1 MKTKSIMIIST
12 VLVVVLLVV
21 TFSISSNNVRITDIA
36 GMTFQELCEK
46 NSDMWMNMEAWIGGE
61 KISDNM
67 CYGCMINDN
76 HFCTAKEY
84 VEYIKK
90 MQGTNSMDAM
100 MDDGMG
106 MMHTMAAMTAH
117 AGNENSVD
125 VMMYNVEFERGSFSV
140 GNQTELKFIIKDSMT
155 GESVSDLEI
164 MHEKIMHVVLVRK
177 DLKYF
182 DHIHPIQIQEG
193 VFSVPYSFYAPGEYR
208 IWIDFT
214 VDGMQHIVDFDTT
227 VSGTSETAQPDRVGN
242 LNIEM
247 KLSEKIE
254 MGKSIKLD
262 FIITDSSN
270 KPVLITEEFLAA
282 NAHMIV
288 VDESLD
294 EFGHAHD
301 ENFDKD
307 NVISFGYSF
316 KTSSLHKLW
325 IQFSVNGKT
334 IIKEFEV
341 KVE

>member
-1 MKTKSIMIIST
+1 
-12 VLVVVLLVV
+12 
-21 TFSISSNNVRITDIA
+21 
-36 GMTFQELCEK
+36 
-46 NSDMWMNMEAWIGGE
+46 
-61 KISDNM
+61 
-67 CYGCMINDN
+67 
-76 HFCTAKEY
+76 
-84 VEYIKK
+84 
-90 MQGTNSMDAM
+90 
-100 MDDGMG
+100 
-106 MMHTMAAMTAH
+106 
-117 AGNENSVD
+117 
-125 VMMYNVEFERGSFSV
+125 
-140 GNQTELKFIIKDSMT
+140 
-155 GESVSDLEI
+155 
-164 MHEKIMHVVLVRK
+164 
-177 DLKYF
+177 
-182 DHIHPIQIQEG
+182 
-193 VFSVPYSFYAPGEYR
+193 
-208 IWIDFT
+208 
-214 VDGMQHIVDFDTT
+214 MQHIVDFDTT

-254 MGKSIKLD
+254 MDKSIKLD